1 MEAALYTQIRR
12 VEAQHWWYVGRR
24 SIVFDWVASTAS
36 RFDNP
41 RILDLGC
48 GTGFN
53 LQHLHALGFT
63 KVTGLDVASEAID
76 FCRGRGFSR
85 LVRADGARLP
95 FQSGSFELVLA
106 LDLIEHIADDGSALA
121 EIARVLTPGG
131 AVVLFTPAF
140 RFLWSGQDEV
150 SHHFRRYT
158 SPELRRKLI
167 TAGFSIEKLSY
178 ANMLLFPLVWAGRT
192 ALRIRGW
199 VASEND
205 LHPAWS
211 NDLLASVFAA
221 ERRLLRLTNFPFGVS
236 LLGIGV
242 RS

>member
-36 RFDNP
+36 RFDSP

-53 LQHLHALGFT
+53 LQHLHALGFNR
-63 KVTGLDVASEAID
+63 VTGLDVAPEAID

-131 AVVLFTPAF
+131 AADPASCQLPVRRVVARDWCALLMA
-140 RFLWSGQDEV
+140 RA
-150 SHHFRRYT
+150 
-158 SPELRRKLI
+158 I
-167 TAGFSIEKLSY
+167 TADLIALLRCPATGRPLHWQDGQLAVDDGPSY
-178 ANMLLFPLVWAGRT
+178 KVTGTGIP
-192 ALRIRGW
+192 
-199 VASEND
+199 
-205 LHPAWS
+205 
-211 NDLLASVFAA
+211 LLA
-221 ERRLLRLTNFPFGVS
+221 NGVMS
-236 LLGIGV
+236 SDGSIQ
-242 RS
+242 